1 MSMTLAILK
10 PDCVKRKLI
19 GEVISFIEKEGFRI
33 VCLRMIHLQPQEAA
47 EFYSIHRGKDYF
59 EGLMNFMTSGPS
71 VLMVLERENAVEH
84 FRKVIGATDPKKAAE
99 GTLRRKYAENVR
111 YNVVH
116 GSDSEENAKKE
127 IAFFFST
134 MEIIK

>member
-1 MSMTLAILK
+1 
-10 PDCVKRKLI
+10 
-19 GEVISFIEKEGFRI
+19 
-33 VCLRMIHLQPQEAA
+33 
-47 EFYSIHRGKDYF
+47 
-59 EGLMNFMTSGPS
+59 MTSGPS

-84 FRKVIGATDPKKAAE
+84 FRKVIGATDPQKAAE

-111 YNVVH
+111 YNVIH
-116 GSDSEENAKKE
+116 GSDSDENAKKE

>member
-1 MSMTLAILK
+1 L
-10 PDCVKRKLI
+10 V
-19 GEVISFIEKEGFRI
+19 GEVISFIEKEGFKI
-33 VCLRMIHLQPQEAA
+33 VCLRMIHLNPKEAA

-71 VLMVLERENAVEH
+71 VLMVLERENAVEY
-84 FRKVIGATDPKKAAE
+84 FRKVIGATDPQKAAE

-111 YNVVH
+111 YNVIH